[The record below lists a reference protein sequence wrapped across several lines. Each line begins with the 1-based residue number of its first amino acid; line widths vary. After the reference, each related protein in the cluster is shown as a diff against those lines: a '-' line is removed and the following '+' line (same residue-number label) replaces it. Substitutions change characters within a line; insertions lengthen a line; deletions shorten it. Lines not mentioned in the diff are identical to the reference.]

1 MFTKIL
7 ALKLHIFDFQKKG
20 HKYCVAISHKYFN
33 GQAAEDQI
41 LIIDNKGI
49 QNSYLDTFSMTIDI
63 LRVKDRS
70 LKMIKIRKKSINS

>member
-1 MFTKIL
+1 MFTKII

-20 HKYCVAISHKYFN
+20 HKYCLAISHKYFN
-33 GQAAEDQI
+33 GQAPEDQI
-41 LIIDNKGI
+41 LIIDNGGI

-70 LKMIKIRKKSINS
+70 LKMIKIRKKV